1 MDKQTCKIEL
11 VDALVQCPTL
21 AEKAGRN
28 LCVDL
33 LKPPIASQATRH
45 DDRSDDLLSI
55 VSTCLNYEG
64 GIDSLVTAVEGR
76 EKNSRYMPRVRECA
90 EALKAVLQREERER
104 AGDRIGPTE
113 PSGATMGAQIEP
125 GYALSIGISTYV
137 QLDEKEDRAPTNRFR
152 DLSFA
157 ADDARAFHEL
167 LKTQGY
173 RGPEPL
179 LNEQATLRGIMH
191 AMDTL
196 RRQCKESTN
205 PLVLIFFSGH
215 GARDSDDRHYL
226 VPHDGV
232 PDALFGTALWSRTFE
247 NALRLINT
255 NRLVVFL
262 DTCHAAGIENDR
274 NKGPRTCDPR
284 ILLEE
289 QLKEQRGRYL
299 IASCLANQAAQ
310 ERDDGH
316 GIFSHELLELMKCEK
331 EGDSEGEVV
340 DLRGLFVELRKRVLD
355 KANQEPWSNVQQRTP
370 DIILAI
376 NRARRDARI
385 FREKALLEAV
395 HEELRRRQHQE
406 SELIHIALLKFI
418 TGRFVENPRGYFL
431 YFRQSASKMIG
442 VPPSPELVEGFCEA
456 LNYYPELGG
465 ALSDRARDAISK
477 PRPVSARPEPT
488 GPQAA
493 RAPAEPSRSPAQ
505 PARDASERLPAKH
518 PSTSVG
524 QPTSARLSDRRWLP
538 LNDIESLL
546 AMVRQHGGNLGH
558 VGKIKALLINGTSER
573 EFRTYL
579 ERTCRD
585 ADESWVALVN
595 KLGAEFDS
603 CWPRAYKPGVWA
615 CPPEDIDLLRI
626 AERLRQQPHRPIDDL
641 VARKLSIENEEAIAE
656 YRGEPDQ
663 LLAEVFAHCLNTLIH
678 KEPIWEQ
685 GVDGIELRPETAS
698 LHSQN
703 PQGENLQR
711 LNRML
716 LEDAYPGGLQRRVE
730 DQLILRRGRASGD
743 QGGSDA

>member
-1 MDKQTCKIEL
+1 MDKSTCVREL
-11 VDALVQCPTL
+11 VDALEKCPTL
-21 AEKAGRN
+21 ADKAGRD
-28 LCVDL
+28 LIVDQ
-33 LKPPIASQATRH
+33 LKEPIPSQIKRQ
-45 DDRSDDLLSI
+45 DDLRGDLWNI
-55 VSTCLNYEG
+55 VSTCSAYEG
-64 GIDSLVTAVEGR
+64 GIDSLIRMVEWR
-76 EKNSRYMPRVRECA
+76 EKNSVHMPRVRECA
-90 EALKAVLQREERER
+90 EALKAVLQSEERER

-113 PSGATMGAQIEP
+113 PSGATTGAQIEP

-137 QLDEKEDRAPTNRFR
+137 QLDEKEDRAPTSRFR

-157 ADDARAFHEL
+157 ANDARAFHEL
-167 LKTQGY
+167 LKTRGY

-179 LNEQATLRGIMH
+179 LNEQATLREIMH

-232 PDALFGTALWSRTFE
+232 PDHLFGTALWSRTFE
-247 NALRLINT
+247 DALRLINT

-262 DTCHAAGIENDR
+262 DACHAAGIENDR

-289 QLKEQRGRYL
+289 QRGRYVV
-299 IASCLANQAAQ
+299 ASCLAHQAAQ

-340 DLRGLFVELRKRVLD
+340 DLHGLFVELRKRVLD

-376 NRARRDARI
+376 NRARRNARI
-385 FREKALLEAV
+385 VREMALLEAV
-395 HEELRRRQHQE
+395 DEELRRRQHQE
-406 SELIHIALLKFI
+406 SELIHIELLKFI
-418 TGRFVENPRGYFL
+418 TGRFVENPRGYLL
-431 YFRQSASKMIG
+431 YFRQSASKMTS
-442 VPPSPELVEGFCEA
+442 VPPSPALVERFCEA
-456 LNYYPELGG
+456 LNYYSESGG
-465 ALSDRARDAISK
+465 VLTDPARDEFK
-477 PRPVSARPEPT
+477 PRRYPPKPEPTT

-524 QPTSARLSDRRWLP
+524 LSTFARSPERRWLP
-538 LNDIESLL
+538 LDDMEHLL
-546 AMVRQHGGNLGH
+546 AMVRQHGRLGQAAR
-558 VGKIKALLINGTSER
+558 IRTLLVRGTSER
-573 EFRTYL
+573 EFKTYL
-579 ERTCRD
+579 ANTCRD
-585 ADESWVALVN
+585 ADQSWVFLVDYE
-595 KLGAEFDS
+595 LGPSFDS
-603 CWPRAYKPGVWA
+603 SWKKAYKHGPWA
-615 CPPEDIDLLRI
+615 CPTPNDIDLLPF
-626 AERLRQQPHRPIDDL
+626 AGRLRLRERAIDKF
-641 VARKLSIENEEAIAE
+641 VAKRMPEEIGEAIAE
-656 YRGEPDQ
+656 YKEERPDQ
-663 LLAEVFAHCLNTLIH
+663 SLAEELAYCLNTLIH

-685 GVDGIELRPETAS
+685 GIDGIELRPETAR

-711 LNRML
+711 LNRLL
-716 LEDAYPGGLQRRVE
+716 LEDAYPGGLQPRVE
-730 DQLILRRGRASGD
+730 DQLILRRGRASGE